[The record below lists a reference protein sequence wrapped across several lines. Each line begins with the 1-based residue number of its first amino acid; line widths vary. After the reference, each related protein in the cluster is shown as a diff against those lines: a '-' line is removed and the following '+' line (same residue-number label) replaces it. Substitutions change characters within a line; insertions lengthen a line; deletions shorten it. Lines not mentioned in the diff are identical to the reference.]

1 MTKSSRRWHVTRRKR
16 LLHLRSTSPRGGEI
30 AGGAVAFHSGL
41 VFGFRLRIQIVMA
54 GRKRSSGW
62 NAPSGVDIVVHEL
75 NSNHK
80 ETISLV
86 LD

>member
-1 MTKSSRRWHVTRRKR
+1 MTKSSRRWRVTRRKHI
-16 LLHLRSTSPRGGEI
+16 LHLGSTSPRGGEI
-30 AGGAVAFHSGL
+30 VGGAVAFHSEL
-41 VFGFRLRIQIVMA
+41 AFGFRLRIQIVMA
-54 GRKRSSGW
+54 GRKRSSGR
-62 NAPSGVDIVVHEL
+62 NAPSGVDTVVHEL